1 MITKRYISYRIKS
14 EDTLKS
20 LATRIGLD
28 HYKLLRNFHNS
39 HSSETQILKN
49 DILIKGNV
57 LYVPDI
63 KDISELNKNYKKEH
77 NAKQQNRISKLEF
90 SKLSA
95 TYRVEIKKEN
105 FGSNKEGSKKI
116 AYDIEI
122 SPVPSNIDSIILSI
136 EKDNFSVNNR
146 APQTKMQQLA
156 MQCAKSYYPLEV
168 RVSEW
173 GAVEEIVN
181 MAAIRERWK
190 QNKSKIKDAFTGIHV
205 DTYLNNLDDKINNT
219 NQLEIAIKND
229 LVIQTLFLPYKT
241 LTDAVESSFPWHFSK
256 HHIGFQINQEIECEN
271 ENELLILQEG
281 NVDDIR
287 SYRDILNPE
296 ASQNNPFA
304 MTLPKMEGY
313 LKSLFVVD
321 TNQGI
326 IKKVEANYDINY
338 TQNKRKNTNINIDL
352 IKN

>member
-1 MITKRYISYRIKS
+1 MITKKHISYRIKS

-20 LATRIGLD
+20 LATRIGLA
-28 HYKLLRNFHNS
+28 HYKLLQNFHNCI
-39 HSSETQILKN
+39 SSETQILKN
-49 DILIKGNV
+49 DILIKGTV

-63 KDISELNKNYKKEH
+63 KEIAVLNNNYKQEH
-77 NAKQQNRISKLEF
+77 NAKQKNKISKLEF

-95 TYRVEIKKEN
+95 SYGVEIKKEN
-105 FGSNKEGSKKI
+105 FGSNKEGSNKI
-116 AYDIEI
+116 AY
-122 SPVPSNIDSIILSI
+122 NIKIDPIPTNDDSIILRI
-136 EKDNFSVNNR
+136 EKHNFSVNSR
-146 APQTKMQQLA
+146 APLAKMQQLA

-219 NQLEIAIKND
+219 DQLEIAIKND
-229 LVIQTLFLPYKT
+229 LVIQTLFLPYRT
-241 LTDAVESSFPWHFSK
+241 LTNAIESRFPWHFSK

-296 ASQNNPFA
+296 ASHNNPFA
-304 MTLPKMEGY
+304 MTLPKMEGS
-313 LKSLFVVD
+313 LKSSYVVD
-321 TNQGI
+321 SIKGI
-326 IKKVEANYDINY
+326 MKKVEANYDINY